1 MSQKP
6 PTQHQVKVLR
16 EIAAFTVRWG
26 YPPTIRELCDTF
38 AVSSTN
44 AMAEVVAYLID
55 KGLLRR
61 RSKLARS
68 LTLTDEGKT
77 FI

>member
-1 MSQKP
+1 MSQKA
-6 PTQHQVKVLR
+6 PTQHQLKVLR
-16 EIAAFTVRWG
+16 EIAALTVRWG
-26 YPPTIRELCDTF
+26 YPPTIRELCDAF

-44 AMAEVVAYLID
+44 AMAEVIGYLID
-55 KGLLRR
+55 KGLVRR

-77 FI
+77 FL